1 MFCRLCSKHFS
12 NENSFMNHKNSKK
25 HKELEAVKILSHVAS
40 EQFLASQQKEEEN
53 KQVEA
58 NEKKIN
64 NLIAVKSDRA
74 EKKAHQTELYLKKQE
89 KLALELEEEGMEESE
104 IDEEDETNWED
115 VGSEDEDMD
124 QSGL

>member
-1 MFCRLCSKHFS
+1 
-12 NENSFMNHKNSKK
+12 MNHKNSKK